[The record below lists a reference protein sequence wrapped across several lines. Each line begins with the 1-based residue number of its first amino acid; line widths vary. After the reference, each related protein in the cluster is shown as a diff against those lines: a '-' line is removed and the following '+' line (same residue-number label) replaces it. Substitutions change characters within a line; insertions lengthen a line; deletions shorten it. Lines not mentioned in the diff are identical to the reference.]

1 MKKIC
6 LSLVFSIGS
15 VYAAHWG
22 YDKHNGPDMWAKLDP
37 KFKLCSTGLKQSSVN
52 IESKKTTEFKNEL
65 HLLYGTNSKDIIN
78 NGHTIALHFNEAG
91 GLVYQN
97 RKYNLVQLHFHTPSE
112 TQIEGK
118 SYPMEMHM
126 VHKDEKNNYL
136 VLAVLFRKG
145 QNNIMLNNVLSYA
158 PIDIDK
164 AHQMDM
170 IYISQL
176 LPKNHGYYAFSGSL
190 TTPPCNEGVQWIV
203 LKESVEAS
211 QAQIDAMHSILKD
224 NARNVQPLH
233 DRVIL
238 SAP

>member
-1 MKKIC
+1 
-6 LSLVFSIGS
+6 
-15 VYAAHWG
+15 
-22 YDKHNGPDMWAKLDP
+22 
-37 KFKLCSTGLKQSSVN
+37 
-52 IESKKTTEFKNEL
+52 
-65 HLLYGTNSKDIIN
+65 
-78 NGHTIALHFNEAG
+78 
-91 GLVYQN
+91 
-97 RKYNLVQLHFHTPSE
+97 
-112 TQIEGK
+112 
-118 SYPMEMHM
+118 
-126 VHKDEKNNYL
+126 
-136 VLAVLFRKG
+136 
-145 QNNIMLNNVLSYA
+145 MLNNVLSYA

-211 QAQIDAMHSILKD
+211 QAQIDAMHAILKD